1 MKNKEKKHL
10 INGEI
15 NTPQVRLPEIGV
27 VSITDAL
34 NMAKSQDMDL
44 VLFNVDGNN
53 VGFCKLLKYEK
64 YLYEQSKANKQKKL
78 DLKEIKI
85 TPKISENDL
94 NYRVK
99 HIIEFLNKGHKVKI
113 TMEFKGR
120 EISYIDNANAL
131 FLKLLINLEDYSI
144 PEFLPKL
151 EGKKM
156 FSILKPKK

>member
-1 MKNKEKKHL
+1 MYLKIE
-10 INGEI
+10 
-15 NTPQVRLPEIGV
+15 V
-27 VSITDAL
+27 VFHHQEPFDV
-34 NMAKSQDMDL
+34 
-44 VLFNVDGNN
+44 VLES
-53 VGFCKLLKYEK
+53 LLYFE
-64 YLYEQSKANKQKKL
+64 QKKL

-131 FLKLLINLEDYSI
+131 FLKLLISLEDYSI